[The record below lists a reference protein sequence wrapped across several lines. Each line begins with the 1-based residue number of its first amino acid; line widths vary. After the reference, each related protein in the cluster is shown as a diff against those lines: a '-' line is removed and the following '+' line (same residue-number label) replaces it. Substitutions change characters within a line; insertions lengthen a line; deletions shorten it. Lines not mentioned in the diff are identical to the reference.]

1 MRSRV
6 QKPESKATVLLLWSG
21 VSAISKVIK
30 QDISAVP
37 KNTQMMR
44 WPSIRKLDGLT
55 QKGKEPSLGQDKCLR
70 VLLLWE
76 DNMTKATL
84 LKENISLGLAYSFRG
99 SVHYHHGG
107 MHGGWQAGRHGAGEG
122 AERSISGS
130 TGRRKRQRAAF
141 SLA

>member
-99 SVHYHHGG
+99 SVHYLHGG
-107 MHGGWQAGRHGAGEG
+107 KHSSMLTDTMLEKELRVLHLDPQAAKGDCVPH
-122 AERSISGS
+122 
-130 TGRRKRQRAAF
+130 
-141 SLA
+141 